1 MSLYLAATAA
11 VASAATHPRLLAP
24 PIDIRRFERDMALH
38 VTPPPPPPPLIV
50 NANRYVGGKNKAV
63 VVLGATGT
71 GKSRLAVDLA
81 LRFGGEVINSDKI
94 QVYQGLDVA
103 TNKVTKEECA
113 GVPHHLIG
121 VVDRPDDEFTAADF
135 RREASIAARAIAAR
149 GHLPIVAGGSNSF
162 VKELVDGDH
171 QAFRD
176 RFDCCFLWVDV
187 QLPVL
192 HGRVALRVDEM
203 RARGLAEEVAAAFD
217 PGRTDYTRGVRRA
230 IGVPEL
236 DAYLR
241 WCAGGGDDDERARRM
256 LSDAIEKIK
265 SNTYLLACRQRTKIR
280 RLAKLWRVVR
290 VDATE
295 VFRRWGF
302 ASDEAWRRLVAEPCV
317 DVVRAFLN
325 NDDVPADDLF
335 PDVTEFAP
343 SLLHEKAGARK

>member
-103 TNKVTKEECA
+103 TNKVTEEECA

-135 RREASIAARAIAAR
+135 RREASSSACAIAAR
-149 GHLPIVAGGSNSF
+149 GLLPIVAGGSNSF

-192 HGRVALRVDEM
+192 HGHVALRVDDM
-203 RARGLAEEVAAAFD
+203 LLRGLAEEVAAAFD
-217 PGRTDYTRGVRRA
+217 PGRTDYTCGVWRA

-241 WCAGGGDDDERARRM
+241 WCAGGGDDERARRM
-256 LSDAIEKIK
+256 LSDAIEEIK
-265 SNTYLLACRQRTKIR
+265 SSTYLLACRQRTKIQ

-295 VFRRWGF
+295 VFRRWGL

-325 NDDVPADDLF
+325 DDGVPADNLF
-335 PDVTEFAP
+335 PDMTEFAP
-343 SLLHEKAGARK
+343 ALVHEKAGARK